1 MDVIKRVKEEN
12 GNYFLGEEPILQN
25 SSISFKGKNNI
36 LYCEKDVKLV
46 DSKIVFNGNESV
58 VFLGMNRN
66 EYRINISVF
75 NHQVCFWGR
84 NNYIN
89 GVVNVVLSEQK
100 HVFIG
105 DDNLFSFG
113 IWIRNA
119 DPHLIYDI
127 NTKERT
133 NYSKSIFIGDHVW
146 LGQSSM
152 ILKGA
157 QIGSGSIVSAM
168 SVVPDVRIPSNECWG
183 GVSAKPLKTGIFW
196 EGSCVH
202 RWTNKETEQRMR
214 YESDAYIFSK
224 NQNNN
229 TNYDVIDNRMSC
241 AESANEKLNF
251 LIQLREIEEKNK
263 FAIVP

>member
-84 NNYIN
+84 NNFIN

-127 NTKERT
+127 NTKKRT
-133 NYSKSIFIGDHVW
+133 NFSKSIFIGDHVW

-183 GVSAKPLKTGIFW
+183 GICKA
-196 EGSCVH
+196 
-202 RWTNKETEQRMR
+202 
-214 YESDAYIFSK
+214 A
-224 NQNNN
+224 
-229 TNYDVIDNRMSC
+229 
-241 AESANEKLNF
+241 
-251 LIQLREIEEKNK
+251 
-263 FAIVP
+263 